1 MPKEDTQFKPGQ
13 SGNPAGRPKG
23 SLSLVTKLKQKLEA
37 ALEGDAT
44 LADKILDAYIL
55 DALDKRDGVAIRD
68 MMDRTDGKPTN
79 RHEIE
84 SDVVIRFDPEDEDL

>member
-37 ALEGDAT
+37 ALEDGT
-44 LADKILDAYIL
+44 LADQILDAYIR

-84 SDVVIRFDPEDEDL
+84 SDVVIRFDPEDEEL